1 MRYTL
6 LILSLALGGQT
17 IAQTWPHRDTVLRVS
32 TVQYFII
39 VDVLRGVS
47 LSKVEIWAVPS
58 DAASNEYMLGTASSS
73 PPGTWQWS
81 QPQTWELQ
89 IPSKPLSFTH
99 VFAKAFDM
107 NGKLVATKYL
117 PQHGETELHNALWK
131 KR

>member
-17 IAQTWPHRDTVLRVS
+17 IAQTWPQRETVLRVS

-73 PPGTWQWS
+73 PRGTWQWS
-81 QPQTWELQ
+81 QPPNLGITDSL
-89 IPSKPLSFTH
+89 
-99 VFAKAFDM
+99 
-107 NGKLVATKYL
+107 
-117 PQHGETELHNALWK
+117 
-131 KR
+131 